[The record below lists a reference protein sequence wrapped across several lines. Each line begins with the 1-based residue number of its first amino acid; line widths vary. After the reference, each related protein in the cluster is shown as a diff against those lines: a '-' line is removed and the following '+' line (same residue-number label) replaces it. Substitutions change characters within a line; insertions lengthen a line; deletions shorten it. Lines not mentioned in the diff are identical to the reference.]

1 MYKSSEVKNYVLI
14 IDNQE
19 KYHNITTFL
28 NFHFQHLHH
37 ILNLK
42 YFLISIK

>member
-1 MYKSSEVKNYVLI
+1 MYKKSELKNYALV

-28 NFHFQHLHH
+28 NFHFQHFH

-42 YFLISIK
+42 YFPISIK